1 MRSLRHTPLEPLQAD
16 ADPIIQSVTVNLNRI
31 ADGIDRLI
39 TLLENPSKAGLG
51 GAAEPRYTR
60 PPGDSGLSDER
71 SMAVILGISPRTLAR
86 YRRDGR
92 LPACWVRNG
101 GRIWWRV
108 AETREAWAR
117 GIA

>member
-1 MRSLRHTPLEPLQAD
+1 MRSLRHTPFSPLSAD
-16 ADPIIQSVTVNLNRI
+16 SDPIIDSVTDSLNRI

-39 TLLENPSKAGLG
+39 TVIEKRSNAGLG

-60 PPGDSGLSDER
+60 PPGDSGLTDER
-71 SMAVILGISPRTLAR
+71 SMAGILGISSRTLAR

-92 LPACWVRNG
+92 LPGCWVRNG